1 MKLYLIFT
9 WEECCK
15 VNVVGV
21 RFRKA
26 GKIYYFDAGDENY
39 KCKQS
44 LVVETENGLEIGE
57 VALINL
63 DIDEEKFNKKLK
75 KVVRIAND
83 EDLKR
88 KILNN
93 IEAKEALEVCQS
105 LADSY
110 KLNMKLVDSYYT
122 LDKNKLV
129 FFFTSD
135 KRVDF
140 RELVKDLAQRF
151 RSRIELRQIG
161 VRDHA
166 KLIQHFGTC
175 GQQCCCS
182 RHLTDFVPL
191 SIKYAKDQNISLD
204 PAKISGV
211 CGRLM
216 CCLSFEEDNY
226 MYMKKIMPKCG
237 QKVNT
242 EEGCGVVLRNDY
254 VKEECRVRIKSDDE
268 ENIEKIFKLSEINLE
283 M

>member
-1 MKLYLIFT
+1 M
-9 WEECCK
+9 
-15 VNVVGV
+15 NVVGV

-26 GKIYYFDAGDENY
+26 GKIYYFDAGNENY

-75 KVVRIAND
+75 TVVRIAD
-83 EDLKR
+83 EEDLKR

-93 IEAKEALEVCQS
+93 IEAKEALKVCQS

-110 KLNMKLVDSYYT
+110 RLNMKLVDSYYT

>member
-1 MKLYLIFT
+1 M
-9 WEECCK
+9 
-15 VNVVGV
+15 NVVGV

-26 GKIYYFDAGDENY
+26 GKIYYFDAGSENY
-39 KCKQS
+39 KYKQS

-57 VALINL
+57 AALINL

-75 KVVRIAND
+75 KVVRIANN

-226 MYMKKIMPKCG
+226 TYMKKIMPKCG

-242 EEGCGVVLRNDY
+242 EEGRGVVLRNDY

-268 ENIEKIFKLSEINLE
+268 ENIEKIFKLSEINLD